1 MRFNGERF
9 TSARKMRGFSLQVL
23 ANKLTAIGHPI
34 TKQALNKYEHGT
46 SKPNTFVYYALLK
59 VLNIRPD
66 YFANIREPIVF
77 GEIHWCKLKGRYY

>member
-9 TSARKMRGFSLQVL
+9 TSARRMRGLSLQEL
-23 ANKLTAIGHPI
+23 ADKLTDIGHPI

-46 SKPNTFVYYALLK
+46 SRPNSFMYYALLE
-59 VLNIRPD
+59 VLDIKPD

-77 GEIHWCKLKGRYY
+77 GKIHWCKLKGRYC